1 VDSLRIRLVGT
12 GWVREWT
19 LLGTTRCKSGPLV
32 IWTNTSGETSAG
44 TVKLGKAIEKPCS
57 DVLAHT
63 MEMCKGILL
72 YQWYLA
78 TKDNHESWGMCTT
91 SIKCKTV
98 MIVML
103 TVMSSIEPHTIRET
117 WVGMV
122 GLLGVC

>member
-1 VDSLRIRLVGT
+1 
-12 GWVREWT
+12 
-19 LLGTTRCKSGPLV
+19 V

-44 TVKLGKAIEKPCS
+44 TVKLGEAIKKPCS

-72 YQWYLA
+72 YQWYLS

-103 TVMSSIEPHTIRET
+103 MVMSSIEPHKIRET